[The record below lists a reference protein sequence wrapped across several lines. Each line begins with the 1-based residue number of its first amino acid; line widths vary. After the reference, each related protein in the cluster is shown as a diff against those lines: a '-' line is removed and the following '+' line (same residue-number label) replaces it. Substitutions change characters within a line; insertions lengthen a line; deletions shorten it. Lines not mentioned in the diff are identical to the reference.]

1 MFIRFYR
8 TIIFVLALLSLTIA
22 QAEQSVGL
30 VLSGGGAKGIAHIGV
45 IQALEENDIPIDY
58 VAGTS
63 MGAIVGGL
71 YAAGYSPQ
79 EMMAL
84 IESKGFGYWST
95 GVIDPSLVY
104 YYAKPESTPALASFN
119 LDLKK
124 DSTKV
129 NSILPSS
136 LINPLPMN
144 FAFMELFS
152 AYTAQC
158 GGDFNRLFVPFR
170 CVASDVYHKH
180 KIVCRSGRL
189 GDAIRA
195 SMTFPVVFHPI
206 EMNGIPVYDG
216 GIYDNFP
223 VDVMREEFA
232 PDIMIGVDV
241 STSNDKPH
249 SNDIVVQ
256 LENMIIQNNN
266 TELPAEDGIK
276 LHVNCEKY
284 NLLDF
289 QQAKAIYRLGYD
301 HAMSMMD
308 SIKGRVAN
316 RMPQE
321 ARKLR
326 RAVFKSK
333 TPYLTFDS
341 VSVEGANASQNHMLK
356 YFFTKGR
363 CDTFGI
369 EQARDVYYRMITPGK
384 LSNLMPRADYDEK
397 TGLFDLRLKATVKN
411 NFKLGIGG
419 YVSSSTNSML
429 FVSAGYGTLSF
440 NSLNADANAWIGQ
453 SYMAGVVNAKM
464 AMRTSWPS
472 QIVLQGVVSRQ
483 KMYDSDRAFYEDA
496 TTSATSSEAFAR
508 FKYIVGLGRGAL
520 IDFSVGYG
528 RLSNR
533 FYSDLE
539 VIARERDRSTDNV
552 GQLRL
557 HYEHNTLDDM
567 IYPSSGLNVK
577 ATAIGVCG
585 YHCYY
590 PMNDQ
595 AQKEKTQNDYWA
607 LLSASVKKYW
617 PIGRDFALGVNA
629 SVVASSRKLLKN
641 YGETVIS
648 LPVFN
653 PTVSTYNRFNS
664 AFRAPQYLSVGVS
677 PIVKI
682 GSAVQ
687 LRGEAYCFMPWRKV
701 MANVDMDNDIYHT
714 PCYGRWFRD
723 PEFYGEVAAV
733 MKLPFAN
740 LSAYANYATTPGG
753 KWNVG
758 ISFGLFFL
766 APQFMQ

>member
-8 TIIFVLALLSLTIA
+8 TITFILALLSLTIA

-71 YAAGYSPQ
+71 YAAGYSPR
-79 EMMAL
+79 EMMDL

-341 VSVEGANASQNHMLK
+341 VSVEGANASQNYMMK

-363 CDTFGI
+363 SDTFGI

-384 LSNLMPRADYDEK
+384 LSNLMPRAVYDEK

-453 SYMAGVVNAKM
+453 SYMAGTVNAKM

-472 QIVLQGVVSRQ
+472 QIALQGVVSQQ
-483 KMYDSDRAFYEDA
+483 KMYDSDRVFFDDA

-520 IDFSVGYG
+520 IDLSVGYG

-533 FYSDLE
+533 FYSELE
-539 VIARERDRSTDNV
+539 VMARERDRSTDNV

-557 HYEHNTLDDM
+557 LYEHNTLDDM

-585 YHCYY
+585 YHSYY

-595 AQKEKTQNDYWA
+595 AKKEKTQNDCWA

-629 SVVASSRKLLKN
+629 SVVASSRRLLNN

-648 LPVFN
+648 LPAFN
-653 PTVSTYNRFNS
+653 PTISTYNRFNS
-664 AFRAPQYLSVGVS
+664 AFRASQYLSVGVS

-687 LRGEAYCFMPWRKV
+687 LRGEAHCFMPWRKV
-701 MANVDMDNDIYHT
+701 LANVEYGMDDDIYHT

-723 PEFYGEVAAV
+723 PEFYG
-733 MKLPFAN
+733 K
-740 LSAYANYATTPGG
+740 
-753 KWNVG
+753 
-758 ISFGLFFL
+758 
-766 APQFMQ
+766 